1 MPFGLNNSPSTFQ
14 ISMNSIFKT
23 LLKKVLLL
31 FFDDILIYNKS
42 WEEHLQHVDMV
53 LKLLEEKQLDAK
65 PSKCSFGVKEVE
77 YLSHTLSH
85 GVKVDPDKL
94 KAMREW
100 KIPKTLKNIRE
111 FLGLIGYYHKF
122 VKNYGQIE
130 APLTTLLKREAFS
143 WTQATTKTFEK
154 IKEAMCT
161 NLVLVML
168 DFIKTFIVD
177 YDASGHGIGAVLMQ
191 EGRLIVFESS

>member
-1 MPFGLNNSPSTFQ
+1 M
-14 ISMNSIFKT
+14 
-23 LLKKVLLL
+23 
-31 FFDDILIYNKS
+31 
-42 WEEHLQHVDMV
+42 
-53 LKLLEEKQLDAK
+53 
-65 PSKCSFGVKEVE
+65 E

-122 VKNYGQIE
+122 VKNYGQIA

-143 WTQATTKTFEK
+143 WTQEATKYFEK
-154 IKEAMCT
+154 LKEAMCT
-161 NLVLVML
+161 TLVLATHDFTKPLLWNVMP
-168 DFIKTFIVD
+168 
-177 YDASGHGIGAVLMQ
+177 Q
-191 EGRLIVFESS
+191 EVELGMF